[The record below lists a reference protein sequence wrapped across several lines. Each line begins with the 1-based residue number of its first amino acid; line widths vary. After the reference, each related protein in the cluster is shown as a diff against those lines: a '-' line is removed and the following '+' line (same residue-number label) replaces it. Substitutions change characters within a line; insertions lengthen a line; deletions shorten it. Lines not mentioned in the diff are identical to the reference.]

1 MATPSDIFARQRL
14 TTGQMRAVAERR
26 FDDAKALC
34 ETGQNARANGAQYL
48 AGIVIEILL
57 KAALVEAFPGVA
69 VLKSYEVSSADRLV
83 WNLIWR
89 SHDLAE
95 MLEHLPNL
103 KASISRRGRIAGKP
117 YLNWLAAICG
127 SWTIFARY
135 SPVTSTMEEAK
146 VMLER
151 VRTLKAV
158 LK

>member
-57 KAALVEAFPGVA
+57 KTALVKQFSGIAIKRSHE
-69 VLKSYEVSSADRLV
+69 VLDHERKV

-95 MLEHLPNL
+95 MLDQLPILQGAVEL
-103 KASISRRGRIAGKP
+103 KGQRAGKP
-117 YLNWLAAICG
+117 YTEWLVDICG
-127 SWTIFARY
+127 RWTIFARY
-135 SPVTSTMEEAK
+135 TSVTSTMDEAQK
-146 VMLER
+146 MLER
-151 VRTLKAV
+151 VRELKEV
-158 LK
+158 L